1 MPRPRN
7 LRVLVL
13 APRPDV
19 RDRIAVEVRHGR
31 SRSPA
36 EMIFSINAKTFRQS
50 VIIIRRDGPVVLRGI
65 FPPRDVTVLVT
76 LEDEESIDI
85 SNLQ

>member
-1 MPRPRN
+1 
-7 LRVLVL
+7 
-13 APRPDV
+13 
-19 RDRIAVEVRHGR
+19 
-31 SRSPA
+31 
-36 EMIFSINAKTFRQS
+36 MIFSINAKTFRQS